1 MPASQEET
9 AKWARAREL
18 FDEAAPLEP
27 DARRAFL
34 DSACSNDPP
43 LRALV
48 EELLEEHDRAR
59 GPLDTRP
66 GFLLTPD
73 TESDSGI
80 VVANRFEI
88 RRRID
93 GGGMGVV
100 YEALD
105 RDLGAPVALK
115 RIRPE
120 LVFDPK
126 IRERFRGEILI
137 GRKVAHPNVCKI
149 YDLVRFDDSETGRL
163 AFTMEL
169 LAGETLAQRLGRD
182 GALPVEQAMSIA
194 RQMAAGLAALHAE
207 KIVHRDFKPA
217 NVMLAETGDGEP
229 RVKIMDFGLARSELA
244 AERSLS
250 GPHDLVGTPVYMAPE
265 QLEGRRELVGPVTD
279 VYALGLVLY
288 ETIAGV
294 RPFSAETVA
303 ENTYQKRHERPT
315 PLDERVPGLPETW
328 NATILRCLAPE
339 PQDRPQTPE
348 QVIEA
353 LEGRTEL
360 EPHPAPP
367 PPDPGSPSSWPRRL
381 LWASAIPAL
390 AIFLA
395 LFSPGSRSSEVDDL
409 LHWIGWTEP
418 TRVVAILPFDV
429 LESDSDLSALADGLM
444 TTITRGLTQ
453 FEGVN
458 DQLVVMSPTMVLN
471 RGAADPAA
479 AWEKLGA
486 GYAVE
491 GTLQGSGDRLE
502 LMLTLSDAKD
512 GPQLDTEVVTG
523 SRGDVL
529 GLRNDAVRVL
539 ANMLDL
545 RIQPEHVE
553 SPLGISNLSLGAGEF
568 YTAGVGYLNRSF
580 DTDNLHRAIDQFE
593 RALDRDNQYAPA
605 HAGLA
610 ESYRRLYIREKD
622 EQRLEQARLS
632 AQDALRL
639 DDRLPEAHITLGSIL
654 TAAHKPNRAIERF
667 QRALELNPRNGEAF
681 EGLAQAYD
689 ELGRFDEALATHHQA
704 VQLRNSDWRAHHQLG
719 AFFFKHRMYGQAVE
733 SFRRV
738 TRLTTEN
745 AQGYVN
751 LGAALQKLG
760 SLVEAQRAYET
771 AIRIEPRPKALAN
784 LGKIRYDAGE
794 YERASELFLQ
804 AVDAEPNNFRSRAN
818 LASAYEML
826 GDARARPEYLR
837 AAGIVEGSLGTS
849 SEPADSHSR
858 LAFYFTGAGDIASGE
873 RWLSKALLHESN
885 SSMEVARNAATLARL
900 GQWERACDLATRAH
914 WMGHTLEE
922 LTEFSWLEP
931 MLAEQKCEALKK
943 TDESGS
949 EIGFGRLSNERTG
962 G

>member
-18 FDEAAPLEP
+18 FDEAAPLGP
-27 DARRAFL
+27 DARRAYL

-80 VVANRFEI
+80 VVADRFEI

-169 LAGETLAQRLGRD
+169 LAGETLAQRLERD
-182 GALPVEQAMSIA
+182 GALPVEQALSIA

-229 RVKIMDFGLARSELA
+229 RVKIMDFGLARGELA

-303 ENTYQKRHERPT
+303 ANTYQKRHERPT
-315 PLDERVPGLPETW
+315 PLDERVPGLPEAW

-444 TTITRGLTQ
+444 TTITRGLAQ

-458 DQLVVMSPTMVLN
+458 DQLVVMSPTTVLN

-512 GPQLDTEVVTG
+512 GPQIDTEVVTG

-529 GLRNDAVRVL
+529 ALRNDAVRVL

-553 SPLGISNLSLGAGEF
+553 SPLGISNLALGAAEF
-568 YTAGVGYLNRSF
+568 YMAGLGYLQRSYI
-580 DTDNLHRAIDQFE
+580 TANIHNAITQFE
-593 RALDRDNQYAPA
+593 RAIQLDDQYALA
-605 HAGLA
+605 YAGLCEAQWRLHERTSDPEHLVGA
-610 ESYRRLYIREKD
+610 ERNCR
-622 EQRLEQARLS
+622 QAIG
-632 AQDALRL
+632 L
-639 DDRLPEAHITLGSIL
+639 DDRFPEVRIASGNVSLGTGKYQNAIDHFEAAVDADPKNPEALV
-654 TAAHKPNRAIERF
+654 
-667 QRALELNPRNGEAF
+667 
-681 EGLAQAYD
+681 GLARTY
-689 ELGRFDEALATHHQA
+689 GRMERVDEALATFDLA
-704 VQLRNSDWRAHHQLG
+704 IRLRPADWRMYHQLG
-719 AFFFKHRMYGQAVE
+719 LLLHRRKEYAEAVE
-733 SFRRV
+733 PFRRV
-738 TRLTTEN
+738 AQLTPGS
-745 AQGYVN
+745 AQALLN
-751 LGAALQKLG
+751 LGAALHGAGQT
-760 SLVEAQRAYET
+760 SQARAAYERSI
-771 AIRIEPRPKALAN
+771 AIEPRAYAYSNLAK
-784 LGKIRYDAGE
+784 LLYDGGSYAE
-794 YERASELFLQ
+794 AAEYYERAVESKPHDFSL
-804 AVDAEPNNFRSRAN
+804 VGD
-818 LASAYEML
+818 LASSFEHL
-826 GDARARPEYLR
+826 GDER
-837 AAGIVEGSLGTS
+837 AAGTYARAARLSLAALEQNPSREDLWAEIAHYYTGSGDV
-849 SEPADSHSR
+849 DSAEKWLEFAQTRWDSATGYE
-858 LAFYFTGAGDIASGE
+858 LAVN
-873 RWLSKALLHESN
+873 AL
-885 SSMEVARNAATLARL
+885 TLAKL
-900 GQWERACDLATRAH
+900 GYKSQACDYLVAAH
-914 WMGHTLEE
+914 ERDYPPSE
-922 LTEFSWLEP
+922 L
-931 MLAEQKCEALKK
+931 LKK
-943 TDESGS
+943 MRNSLWLKPIAPMRQFKSLAASLAADASS
-949 EIGFGRLSNERTG
+949 
-962 G
+962 

>member
-18 FDEAAPLEP
+18 FDEAAPLGP
-27 DARRAFL
+27 DARRAYL

-126 IRERFRGEILI
+126 IRERFRGEILN

-149 YDLVRFDDSETGRL
+149 YDLVRYDDSQTGRL

-169 LAGETLAQRLGRD
+169 LAGETLAQRLERD
-182 GALPVEQAMSIA
+182 GALPIEQALSIA

-217 NVMLAETGDGEP
+217 NVMLAETGEGEP
-229 RVKIMDFGLARSELA
+229 RVKIMDFGLARGELA

-250 GPHDLVGTPVYMAPE
+250 GPHDLVGTPIYMAPE

-288 ETIAGV
+288 ETVAGV

-315 PLDERVPGLPETW
+315 PLDERVPGLPEAW

-339 PQDRPQTPE
+339 PQDRPQTPDE
-348 QVIEA
+348 VVEA
-353 LEGRTEL
+353 LEGRVK
-360 EPHPAPP
+360 
-367 PPDPGSPSSWPRRL
+367 PGPKSLPKL
-381 LWASAIPAL
+381 LFAAAIPAL

-458 DQLVVMSPTMVLN
+458 NELVVMSPTMVLN
-471 RGAADPAA
+471 RGAADPGA

-529 GLRNDAVRVL
+529 ALRNDAVRVL
-539 ANMLDL
+539 ANMLAL
-545 RIQPEHVE
+545 RIQPDNVD
-553 SPLGISNLSLGAGEF
+553 SPLDAREIALGAGEF
-568 YTAGVGYLNRSF
+568 YTTGVGYLNRSF
-580 DTDNLHRAIDQFE
+580 DTANLEQAAELFE
-593 RALDRDNQYAPA
+593 RAVESDPSYAEA

-610 ESYRRLYIREKD
+610 EAYYRLYVRDGREGALDQAWRSARKAV
-622 EQRLEQARLS
+622 RLN
-632 AQDALRL
+632 
-639 DDRLPEAHITLGSIL
+639 DRLPEAQITVGHLH
-654 TAAHKPNRAIERF
+654 TYE
-667 QRALELNPRNGEAF
+667 RALDEAIRSFQAALKLSPRNGEALQ
-681 EGLAQAYD
+681 GLAQAYGLQEGGFD
-689 ELGRFDEALATHHQA
+689 KARRTHELAIRLRRGDWKSYHQFAHFLFKHKRYAEAAENWERVTKLAPDSALAY
-704 VQLRNSDWRAHHQLG
+704 S
-719 AFFFKHRMYGQAVE
+719 
-733 SFRRV
+733 
-738 TRLTTEN
+738 
-745 AQGYVN
+745 N
-751 LGAALQKLG
+751 LGAALHRDGRVEEARNAYG
-760 SLVEAQRAYET
+760 SSIE
-771 AIRIEPRPKALAN
+771 IEPTALALSN
-784 LGKIRYDAGE
+784 LGKIHFDAGE
-794 YERASELFLQ
+794 FRQALVLFQRAAAEDPRYKHLQ
-804 AVDAEPNNFRSRAN
+804 NLAAAYDALGDVSAAAKAYARAARAAEAALNESPEPGDLYTRIAYYFAGAGEVEAAESWLSRA
-818 LASAYEML
+818 LAQE
-826 GDARARPEYLR
+826 PE
-837 AAGIVEGSLGTS
+837 
-849 SEPADSHSR
+849 
-858 LAFYFTGAGDIASGE
+858 
-873 RWLSKALLHESN
+873 
-885 SSMEVARNAATLARL
+885 SSMEAGRNAATLAKLGRL
-900 GQWERACDLATRAH
+900 VEACEWVARARD
-914 WMGHTLEE
+914 MGHTTEE
-922 LTEFSWLEP
+922 LEKFRWLKPYLERPACAVFSG
-931 MLAEQKCEALKK
+931 AA
-943 TDESGS
+943 
-949 EIGFGRLSNERTG
+949 
-962 G
+962 